1 MRRTMLALLVT
12 VGLVV
17 ELAPAAN
24 AVTVRWTKRV
34 GRAAVDVA
42 SAPDGSIYVVS
53 TDSRSITV
61 AATLHKY
68 DAQGNLRW
76 SRHWLPFPHASTH
89 AVGVAIAENGT
100 IYMLGLARG
109 QCEGEGWF
117 VRAFAP
123 GGELRWKYVTPGWA
137 TCGLAEAASDIDV
150 QGDLVVVSGTSF
162 GCCSDMFHDGWVQS
176 FSAALQRRW
185 RANVEPPAPTPHSW
199 FDTATGVS
207 IGDGGGIYA
216 SGWAATRGGITEMT
230 PTPGTPILEKLTSN
244 GGRVWSRR
252 ASVSMPTMFLPV
264 SVATGGNG
272 VVIAA
277 GIKGKGAGWGQS
289 PTTGWVASYS
299 TAGSRKWQR
308 AFGGG
313 TETAAAPTG
322 VAIGFTGLLWVIG
335 TQRDATDHGTDVF
348 VRTYAPHGNLV
359 DKLRIDAAKR
369 LLTSGGIDD
378 RGTGAVATGWLGDE
392 YRTHGGRVWRLAI

>member
-24 AVTVRWTKRV
+24 AVTVHWTKRV

-89 AVGVAIAENGT
+89 AVGVAIAGNGT
-100 IYMLGLARG
+100 IYMLGIARG

-162 GCCSDMFHDGWVQS
+162 GCCS
-176 FSAALQRRW
+176 
-185 RANVEPPAPTPHSW
+185 P
-199 FDTATGVS
+199 GVS
-207 IGDGGGIYA
+207 IRRSA
-216 SGWAATRGGITEMT
+216 SATWTCSPRCPGCRRSRWPGSAACC
-230 PTPGTPILEKLTSN
+230 
-244 GGRVWSRR
+244 
-252 ASVSMPTMFLPV
+252 AS
-264 SVATGGNG
+264 
-272 VVIAA
+272 AA
-277 GIKGKGAGWGQS
+277 
-289 PTTGWVASYS
+289 
-299 TAGSRKWQR
+299 R
-308 AFGGG
+308 
-313 TETAAAPTG
+313 
-322 VAIGFTGLLWVIG
+322 
-335 TQRDATDHGTDVF
+335 
-348 VRTYAPHGNLV
+348 
-359 DKLRIDAAKR
+359 
-369 LLTSGGIDD
+369 
-378 RGTGAVATGWLGDE
+378 
-392 YRTHGGRVWRLAI
+392 

>member
-1 MRRTMLALLVT
+1 MRS
-12 VGLVV
+12 GS
-17 ELAPAAN
+17 PIAA
-24 AVTVRWTKRV
+24 
-34 GRAAVDVA
+34 
-42 SAPDGSIYVVS
+42 
-53 TDSRSITV
+53 
-61 AATLHKY
+61 
-68 DAQGNLRW
+68 
-76 SRHWLPFPHASTH
+76 
-89 AVGVAIAENGT
+89 NGT
-100 IYMLGLARG
+100 IYMLGIARG

-176 FSAALQRRW
+176 FSASLQRRW
-185 RANVEPPAPTPHSW
+185 RADVEPPAPTPHNW

-216 SGWAATRGGITEMT
+216 SGWAATRGGITETT

-264 SVATGGNG
+264 SVAARGDG

-299 TAGSRKWQR
+299 TAGSLGWQR
-308 AFGGG
+308 SFGGG
-313 TETAAAPTG
+313 TETAAEPTG
-322 VAIGFTGLLWVIG
+322 VAISFTGLLWVIG

-378 RGTGAVATGWLGDE
+378 RGTGAVATGWLGDQ